1 MVKIIYD
8 LPDFLSA
15 EIPYKELS
23 LDFMKETEPN
33 EKIIEI
39 VIYSNLKSGV
49 LLQKEDLICDM
60 LIDKYPKTKREYII
74 LSDYI

>member
-8 LPDFLSA
+8 LHDFLSA

-23 LDFMKETEPN
+23 LDFKKETKPN
-33 EKIIEI
+33 EKIMEI
-39 VIYSNLKSGV
+39 VIYSNLKSDI

-60 LIDKYPKTKREYII
+60 LIDKYQKN
-74 LSDYI
+74 

>member
-1 MVKIIYD
+1 
-8 LPDFLSA
+8 
-15 EIPYKELS
+15 
-23 LDFMKETEPN
+23 MKETEPN

-74 LSDYI
+74 LSDYIWVKQ